1 LLSCALQLTSYGKL
15 DAGEEPMKQEILA
28 RLVTDTFVPASAI
41 SLVIMQLTSYG
52 KLDAGEEP
60 MKQEILARG
69 PIVCGIACPEEFV
82 YKYHSAKRGGELL
95 ATGLGLC
102 CRLPQA

>member
-1 LLSCALQLTSYGKL
+1 VVIAVC
-15 DAGEEPMKQEILA
+15 
-28 RLVTDTFVPASAI
+28 LVT
-41 SLVIMQLTSYG
+41 MQLTSYG
-52 KLDAGEEP
+52 KLDAGEEA

-95 ATGLGLC
+95 GSADSRRFHCFCGCVLLEFTTQQQQQESCVQVPLSKA
-102 CRLPQA
+102 RR